1 MTQVFLSLGSNKG
14 DRLSNI
20 NNAVENIG
28 NSIGEI
34 INVSEVFETK
44 SWGYDDFDYLN
55 IVVMTKTL
63 LSPKSL
69 LAKTQRIE
77 KELGRKTKSYKQGEN
92 VVYRAREIDI
102 DILFFGNKIINSRNL
117 TVPHPLL
124 HLRSFVLEPLL
135 QVAPG
140 FIHPVFNLSIKELEQ
155 NINQLR
161 QDL

>member
-1 MTQVFLSLGSNKG
+1 MTQILLSLGSNKG

-20 NNAVENIG
+20 NKAVESISNCIG
-28 NSIGEI
+28 KIVGISD
-34 INVSEVFETK
+34 VFETK

-55 IVVMTKTL
+55 SVVILKTI
-63 LSPKSL
+63 LSPKEL
-69 LAKTQRIE
+69 LAETQRIE

-92 VVYRAREIDI
+92 VIYQAREIDI
-102 DILFFGNKIINSRNL
+102 DILFFGDEIIKSPNL
-117 TVPHPLL
+117 TIPHPLL
-124 HLRSFVLEPLL
+124 HLRSFVLEPLM

-155 NINQLR
+155 NNNQLR